1 MDKLNNQRDKKTN
14 KARKKIYKLSHT
26 AKGLRGGSAVE
37 VLRLPERTRE
47 TDPYRRPLN
56 LSDGSATKADRGS
69 AVAPRRIR
77 SGSAIKP
84 YLRGGSVWDPLGVR
98 LGPANVYRHP
108 PRNRNGLI
116 KILAH
121 LARVRFGPVYL
132 IFKIPSVL
140 AVG

>member
-1 MDKLNNQRDKKTN
+1 MDKFNNQRDKKTN

-69 AVAPRRIR
+69 AVAPCCIH
-77 SGSAIKP
+77 SGPAIKTLP
-84 YLRGGSVWDPLGVR
+84 PWRVR